1 MIFMISVCL
10 FKCNKL
16 NEVLVVMGLLDKFI
30 EGSIRLLFGV
40 IIIKE
45 DIVRF
50 KEIFIIIYEE
60 IKELLK

>member
-1 MIFMISVCL
+1 MIFMMSVCL